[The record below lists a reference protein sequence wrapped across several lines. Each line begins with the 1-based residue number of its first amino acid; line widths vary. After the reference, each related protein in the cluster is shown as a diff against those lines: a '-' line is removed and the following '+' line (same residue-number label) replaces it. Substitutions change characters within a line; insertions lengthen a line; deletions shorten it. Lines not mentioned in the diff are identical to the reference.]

1 MTPSL
6 SPLQIKTALRVAK
19 PVSDVFEAIVDPQK
33 MANYFIARG
42 SGRIEEGKTVEW
54 SFPEMEGAFPVNVK
68 KVVHDQQIVFTWN
81 DTDGT
86 ETTVA
91 ITLEPVSEDITFVV
105 ITEGE
110 KEATEDGIRWLK
122 GNTEGWANFLACL
135 KAFLEYGINLRKGAF
150 DPSQMPVQE
159 A

>member
-1 MTPSL
+1 MNLSL

-19 PVSDVFEAIVDPQK
+19 PAPVVFEAIVEPAQ
-33 MANYFIARG
+33 MANYFIAYG
-42 SGRIEEGKTVEW
+42 SHRMEEGKTVQW
-54 SFPEMEGAFPVNVK
+54 SFPEMEGAFPIQVK
-68 KVVHDQQIVFTWN
+68 KVVPGQEIVFTWN
-81 DTDGT
+81 DVDGS
-86 ETTVA
+86 ESTVT
-91 ITLEPVSEDITFVV
+91 ILLQPVSETVTFVT

-110 KEATEDGIRWLK
+110 KAATEDGIRWLK
-122 GNTEGWANFLACL
+122 SNTEGWANFLACL

>member
-1 MTPSL
+1 MSSSL

-19 PVSDVFEAIVDPQK
+19 PASEVFEAIVDPQK
-33 MANYFIARG
+33 MANYFIAKG
-42 SGRIEEGKTVEW
+42 SGRMEEGKTVEW
-54 SFPEMEGAFPVNVK
+54 SFPEMEGAFPVTVK
-68 KVVHDQQIVFTWN
+68 KVEQNKQIVFTWN
-81 DTDGT
+81 DAAGA
-86 ETTVA
+86 ETTVT
-91 ITLEPVSEDITFVV
+91 ITLQAVTESITFVV

-110 KEATEDGIRWLK
+110 KAVTEDGIHWLK

-150 DPSQMPVQE
+150 DPSQMPAQE